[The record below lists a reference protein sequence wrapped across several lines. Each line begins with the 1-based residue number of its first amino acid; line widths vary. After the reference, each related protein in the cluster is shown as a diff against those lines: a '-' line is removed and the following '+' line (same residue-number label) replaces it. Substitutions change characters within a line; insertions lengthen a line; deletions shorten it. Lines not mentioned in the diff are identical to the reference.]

1 MKVLNMKSFV
11 KILGVFA
18 AGALIVSSC
27 GKDYL
32 DTTPTDSVS
41 ADLAISNFSNAYAAL
56 NGIARTMS
64 TQQYMGS

>member
-1 MKVLNMKSFV
+1 MKSFV

-32 DTTPTDSVS
+32 DTTRLIPS
-41 ADLAISNFSNAYAAL
+41 APIWQSLTSAML
-56 NGIARTMS
+56 TPP
-64 TQQYMGS
+64 